1 MVEQTI
7 VNKYFMAK
15 VLCKPTQNV
24 KNITK
29 KKISDQIIH
38 GAPFVFCGTTRIVCE
53 GQIYFN
59 KTSELQPQFHFDEFP
74 PAGVSQAVGG
84 RVERREKK
92 RGDGGWEADRIF
104 MIVIFVIIQKG
115 GEWVGWGGG

>member
-1 MVEQTI
+1 MV
-7 VNKYFMAK
+7 
-15 VLCKPTQNV
+15 
-24 KNITK
+24 
-29 KKISDQIIH
+29 
-38 GAPFVFCGTTRIVCE
+38 PFCLLWRNTPTRIVCE

-84 RVERREKK
+84 RGSG
-92 RGDGGWEADRIF
+92 GDGGWEADRIF

-115 GEWVGWGGG
+115 VGGWGGG